1 VQQGRSLT
9 DADNASAQP
18 VAIVNEAFA
27 KRFFDNQNPLAQ
39 QLSVGRGTND
49 PVRQVVGVV
58 ADTKQQGLDSPV
70 PPMVFV
76 PVPQMPDKLLAIVR
90 TFTSANFTIRTTVAP
105 LSLREAVK
113 HEIAQ
118 LDPTL
123 SLSDF
128 ASMEEVTARSI
139 APQRFNMLLVG
150 LFAGLGL
157 LLAAVGIY
165 GVISYVV
172 TQRTNE
178 IGLRI
183 ALGAQATDVIRLILG
198 RGLALAFSGVVLGIV
213 AAFILTR
220 LMKNFLY
227 SVSATDPVTFVFI
240 SLLLV
245 GVALLACYLPARRAA
260 KTDPMVA
267 LRYE

>member
-1 VQQGRSLT
+1 
-9 DADNASAQP
+9 
-18 VAIVNEAFA
+18 
-27 KRFFDNQNPLAQ
+27 
-39 QLSVGRGTND
+39 
-49 PVRQVVGVV
+49 
-58 ADTKQQGLDSPV
+58 
-70 PPMVFV
+70 
-76 PVPQMPDKLLAIVR
+76 
-90 TFTSANFTIRTTVAP
+90 
-105 LSLREAVK
+105 
-113 HEIAQ
+113 
-118 LDPTL
+118 
-123 SLSDF
+123 
-128 ASMEEVTARSI
+128 MEEVTARSI

-150 LFAGLGL
+150 LFAWLGL

-172 TQRTNE
+172 AQRTNE

-183 ALGAQATDVIRLILG
+183 ALGAQAKDVIMLILR
-198 RGLALAFSGVVLGIV
+198 RGLALAFSGVVLGLV

-220 LMKNFLY
+220 LIKNFLY

-240 SLLLV
+240 SLLLI